1 MPYVDREKRLAYSKK
16 YNRETREWAKK
27 NGICVV
33 CCKQKADEGYA
44 TCLQCR
50 MANRE
55 RPKRPRN
62 LTADKIA
69 ERKNKHAQRRLN
81 LIEQGICTQCGKR
94 KTNGYQICDVCRA
107 KINAR
112 RREKYSEGK
121 EIPIIL
127 YGESGKCSLCGKPTY
142 ANHKLCKF
150 HYDVAV
156 QNLGKV
162 KNRGSETYRKTNQLF
177 FKRKGADK

>member
-1 MPYVDREKRLAYSKK
+1 MSYADREKRHAYNRK
-16 YNRETREWAKK
+16 YNKETREWAKK

-33 CCKQKADEGYA
+33 CCKQKADCGYA

-50 MANRE
+50 MADRE
-55 RPKRPRN
+55 RYKKPRN
-62 LTADKIA
+62 LSPDKVV
-69 ERKNKHAQRRLN
+69 EQKSKHAQRRLA
-81 LIEQGICTQCGKR
+81 LLEKGICVHCGKR

-107 KINAR
+107 KINAKR
-112 RREKYSEGK
+112 RNKYSEAK
-121 EIPIIL
+121 EIPIML
-127 YGESGKCSLCGKPTY
+127 YGESGKCSRCGKPTY

>member
-1 MPYVDREKRLAYSKK
+1 MPYADREKRLAYNRK
-16 YNRETREWAKK
+16 YNKETREWAKK

-33 CCKQKADEGYA
+33 CCKQKADAGYA

-50 MANRE
+50 MADRE
-55 RPKRPRN
+55 RSKKPRN
-62 LTADKIA
+62 LSPDKVV
-69 ERKNKHAQRRLN
+69 EQKSKHAQRRLA
-81 LIEQGICTQCGKR
+81 LLEKGICVHCGKR

-107 KINAR
+107 KINAKR
-112 RREKYSEGK
+112 RKKYSEAK
-121 EIPIIL
+121 EIPIML
-127 YGESGKCSLCGKPTY
+127 YGESGKCSRCGKPTY

-162 KNRGSETYRKTNQLF
+162 KNRESETFRKTNQF
-177 FKRKGADK
+177 FFKGADK

>member
-1 MPYVDREKRLAYSKK
+1 MPYADREKRLAYNRK
-16 YNRETREWAKK
+16 YNKETREWAKK

-33 CCKQKADEGYA
+33 CGKQKADYGYA

-50 MANRE
+50 MADRE
-55 RPKRPRN
+55 RSKKPRN
-62 LTADKIA
+62 LSPDKVV
-69 ERKNKHAQRRLN
+69 EQKNKHAQRRLA
-81 LIEQGICTQCGKR
+81 LLEKGICVHCGKR

-107 KINAR
+107 KINAK
-112 RREKYSEGK
+112 RREMYSEAK

-127 YGESGKCSLCGKPTY
+127 YGESGKCSRCGKPTY